1 MTTKLE
7 RLRKSWQDAENDIV
21 GGDNSKA
28 AEDYADYAYC
38 AYHAELKTQTTQTTV
53 LGVGLSDFLR
63 FCSSPSN
70 LQVTSHGHGGGY
82 SLRYGFR
89 SCWLLAC

>member
-38 AYHAELKTQTTQTTV
+38 AYHAELKKQM
-53 LGVGLSDFLR
+53 LMENSDD
-63 FCSSPSN
+63 
-70 LQVTSHGHGGGY
+70 
-82 SLRYGFR
+82 
-89 SCWLLAC
+89 

>member
-1 MTTKLE
+1 MARGRQDNARAGRMTKLE

-38 AYHAELKTQTTQTTV
+38 AYYAELKKQM
-53 LGVGLSDFLR
+53 LMENSDD
-63 FCSSPSN
+63 
-70 LQVTSHGHGGGY
+70 
-82 SLRYGFR
+82 
-89 SCWLLAC
+89 